1 MSKPTRLEPRLPYLP
16 THMRCVLELV
26 IQAFWQALL
35 VVQPDGEAGD
45 VVVDARISNS
55 TRRDMRE
62 VTIIAFIIPD

>member
-1 MSKPTRLEPRLPYLP
+1 
-16 THMRCVLELV
+16 MRCVLELV